1 MTLQSYKLCVGGWI
15 KKKHWNLHWRN
26 FKNKMEELCAVIQRN
41 DSLMLLLFSLVKN
54 PSGSLYRR
62 EKRNCLLECRTQLL
76 ENSHGTQKKRND
88 EMSSSYRIS
97 MWTLPVLRW
106 TKVNSVTSSHTW
118 KALASSRSTSA
129 LFRADGYFVML
140 YVNCFTRQRLPVQ
153 CKIGDLIF
161 VPRKENR

>member
-1 MTLQSYKLCVGGWI
+1 MCWRLN

-54 PSGSLYRR
+54 PSRSLYRR
-62 EKRNCLLECRTQLL
+62 ENRNCLLECRTQLL